1 MHAKNRLFWDD
12 WTYACSEGSVDL
24 WLIEVFMH
32 PCMTVPVLHALHTGH
47 SAFVFAFRDAFLFAV
62 QGSCAEIIDRSNVN
76 RDSVLVAMNGT
87 VPSPCHR
94 PWLRVTLKP
103 EMTSAGAQMP
113 CQSAAPM
120 NISCDQ

>member
-32 PCMTVPVLHALHTGH
+32 PCMTVPVLHALHTGY

-62 QGSCAEIIDRSNVN
+62 QGSCAEIIDRLSAN
-76 RDSVLVAMNGT
+76 RDSVLVAM
-87 VPSPCHR
+87 VLCCH
-94 PWLRVTLKP
+94 LVT
-103 EMTSAGAQMP
+103 GHGYVWH
-113 CQSAAPM
+113 
-120 NISCDQ
+120 